1 MKKRRSERRM
11 FRWNL
16 KHLGHGLWWGDLNL
30 PLWCVPAG
38 PHGQHTQASTQRN
51 DENGAAWWAHLEDQL
66 QAGGRLRWLLWVGG
80 STVMMSPGTS
90 AWPGR
95 EWRRQFFDSTQEE
108 LGFEIDV
115 CGHGELGMVHRRLQV
130 HESPGA
136 PWPTNAI
143 AQNWRGYAAT
153 RAFSAKGGPLLRTH
167 WPKNSGKIC
176 DHTNSHQ
183 AHVWSI
189 SWCTGWRIHRP
200 VKFLGFTQYWAEK
213 FLI

>member
-1 MKKRRSERRM
+1 MKKKRSERRM

-66 QAGGRLRWLLWVGG
+66 QAGGRLRWLLWVGVQWWCLRGLGRGRAG
-80 STVMMSPGTS
+80 SGGASSLTPLRRSCTS
-90 AWPGR
+90 RSMCVDMGN
-95 EWRRQFFDSTQEE
+95 
-108 LGFEIDV
+108 LGWFTD
-115 CGHGELGMVHRRLQV
+115 GYKFMRLQDR
-130 HESPGA
+130 
-136 PWPTNAI
+136 
-143 AQNWRGYAAT
+143 RGRRMLYLKIGAAT

-167 WPKNSGKIC
+167 WPKDSGKIC

-183 AHVWSI
+183 AVRGSMCDQFHDVQGGGCI
-189 SWCTGWRIHRP
+189 G
-200 VKFLGFTQYWAEK
+200 L
-213 FLI
+213 